1 MCLCP
6 CVHMQMRLQMLE
18 CMLGAGESGVR
29 GAAAGCSP
37 ERDALGDRAE
47 CVAHMLPFCPPA
59 VLCLAY

>member
-1 MCLCP
+1 
-6 CVHMQMRLQMLE
+6 MQMRLQMLE
-18 CMLGAGESGVR
+18 CTLGAGESGVR